1 MKKTFLFLLG
11 VSAALMATAEIRVLS
26 DVKLGEGYS
35 PRFADA
41 ETVTYLTHENADYVA
56 VAKDAALRV
65 DNENL
70 DLNLYRNGEKIVL
83 NPHGDVNYIW
93 SSLSPDQTMILF
105 NTKFGT
111 AICDLN
117 GKEIINLGSDFDA
130 PVWYG
135 NNYVVGMDDN
145 HDGYHNTES
154 SIMIASVDGTEVKRL
169 TNPEGFGMYPNV
181 DAKSGRIVYN
191 TEDGEIRLLQ
201 LNLTEEPIRTKL
213 PRLLQKPDGTL
224 LNKMQRQAK
233 RASSTNPADYKIYIN
248 PGHGGYDSND
258 RLMYLYPIFVNQT
271 VSSDC
276 SIYREKYQEVYEA
289 QKAKGATDADA
300 KKEAQTQ
307 AANYTRQ
314 FSFWESVSNLDKGL
328 RLDTI
333 LRDLGFQTKMS
344 RIHNTTADDRNLS
357 AISAEASAWNA
368 DFMLSIHS
376 NAGNPSNYILQLHSG
391 ITPGDEYSLN
401 DYPEKVPEWV
411 CNAARAITTLM
422 GQNQYSNQ
430 VSCWSREPNIAGD
443 KTFARKIMGWSNGY
457 GVMRNLKV
465 PGTISEGMMHDYL
478 PETYRLMNIDYKR
491 QESFQFA
498 KTFMEYFC
506 KGQLKDGAIGGKLH
520 DVYQKQIFPNYKA
533 RKGSRDEFRPIN
545 RGVVELWQNN
555 QLLKTYVTDTLY
567 NGVYYFWNLQPGTY
581 TVKAKPEGYY
591 PQEQTLEV
599 KQNEISYG
607 IFALSLQRQTPP
619 AVLDYSPKVEL
630 TDSVLVSTQLTISF
644 NWDMNEEE
652 TAKALTISPAVE
664 GTITF
669 EDDAHTLR
677 FKPASR
683 FEPGVEYTVTLGTGA
698 CHPDTTF
705 DNHLQEPFTFK
716 FRTQNRG
723 AVRVIQTYPE
733 NGSENIPVDAAFIA
747 IFDSKLA
754 NSSNKYF
761 KVYDAAG
768 KDISPATRSVKL
780 NEVAP
785 APYGSAKFELKAG
798 SLEANSEYKMV
809 IGAEVADVNGVIV
822 NDPVTVTF
830 KTGDK
835 VTSSLDICNNLDSL
849 FFEGDK
855 ETSVAVASVLTARN
869 TASKY
874 EGYASNKLTY
884 TFSGVNGEAIYVA
897 DDVAA
902 IQCNSV
908 SRFGMYVFGDYSFN
922 ELYARW
928 AVEGDIQY
936 TKICDLNYAG
946 WLYQEADLSTLPA
959 GVDYQFMGFKIV
971 RGTSFLSEKGEVS
984 IDLLCMKYQAPT
996 ALENIAVE
1004 SVNTKTIENGYLNI
1018 LFNGV
1023 KYNAEGKVIR

>member
-11 VSAALMATAEIRVLS
+11 ISAALMASADIRVLS
-26 DVKLGEGYS
+26 DVKLGEGYF

-41 ETVTYLTHENADYVA
+41 ETVTYLAFENADYITLDD
-56 VAKDAALRV
+56 DAAIRV

-70 DLNLYRNGEKIVL
+70 DLNLYRNGEKVVL
-83 NPHGDVNYIW
+83 KPHGDANYIW

-105 NTKFGT
+105 NTKYGT
-111 AICDLN
+111 GICDLN
-117 GKEIINLGSDFDA
+117 GNEIINLGQDFDA

-145 HDGYHNTES
+145 HDGYHNIES
-154 SIMIASVDGTEVKRL
+154 SIMIASIDGAIVERL
-169 TNPEGFGMYPNV
+169 TNPEGFGMYPDV
-181 DAKSGRIVYN
+181 DAQSGRIVYN

-201 LNLTEEPIRTKL
+201 LNLTEEPIRKELPQLVQKL
-213 PRLLQKPDGTL
+213 DGTL

-233 RASSTNPADYKIYIN
+233 RATSSNPADYKIYIN
-248 PGHGGYDSND
+248 PGHGGYDSDD
-258 RLMYLYPIFVNQT
+258 RLMYLYPIFVNQ
-271 VSSDC
+271 VV
-276 SIYREKYQEVYEA
+276 QE
-289 QKAKGATDADA
+289 G
-300 KKEAQTQ
+300 
-307 AANYTRQ
+307 YTREQ
-314 FSFWESVSNLDKGL
+314 SFWESVSNLDKGM
-328 RLDTI
+328 RLDTM

-344 RIHNTTADDRNLS
+344 RITNTTADDRSLS
-357 AISAEASAWNA
+357 GISAEASTWNA

-376 NAGNPSNYILQLHSG
+376 NAGNPSNYILHLHSG
-391 ITPGDEYSLN
+391 ITPGDPYGLN
-401 DYPEKVPEWV
+401 GYPEKVPEEV
-411 CNAARAITTLM
+411 CNEARAITTLM
-422 GQNQYSNQ
+422 GQHQYSNQ

-443 KTFARKIMGWSNGY
+443 KTFARTIMGWSNGY

-478 PETYRLMNIDYKR
+478 PETYRLVNIDYKR

-498 KTFMEYFC
+498 KTFYEYFC
-506 KGQLKDGAIGGKLH
+506 KGELPYGAIGGKLH
-520 DVYQKQIFPNYKA
+520 DVYQKQLFPDYKA
-533 RKGSRDEFRPIN
+533 RKGTRDEYRPILK
-545 RGVVELWQNN
+545 GLVELWQND

-599 KQNEISYG
+599 KNNEISYG

-619 AVLDYSPKVEL
+619 EVIDYSPKVEL

-644 NWDMNEEE
+644 NWDMNEEK
-652 TAKALTISPAVE
+652 TAAALSISPAVE

-698 CHPDTTF
+698 CHPDTMF
-705 DNHLQEPFTFK
+705 NNHLQQPFSFK

-723 AVRVIQTYPE
+723 SVRVLQTYPA
-733 NGSENIPVDAAFIA
+733 NGSVDNPVDAAFIA

-761 KVYDAAG
+761 KVYDATG
-768 KDISPATRSVKL
+768 KDISPVARNVKL
-780 NEVAP
+780 NGVAP

-798 SLEANSEYKMV
+798 TLQPNSEYKMV
-809 IGAEVADVNGVIV
+809 IGAEVADVDGILV
-822 NDPVTVTF
+822 NDPVTITF
-830 KTGDK
+830 KTGDA
-835 VTSSLDICNNLDSL
+835 VTSSLPVYNNLDTL

-855 ETSVAVASVLTARN
+855 ETSVGVASVSTLRN
-869 TASKY
+869 TSSKF
-874 EGYASNKLTY
+874 EGLASNKLTY
-884 TFSGVNGEAIYVA
+884 TFSEANGEAVYVA

-902 IQCNSV
+902 IQGNSK
-908 SRFGMYVFGDYSFN
+908 SILGMHVFGDYTFN
-922 ELYARW
+922 ILYAKW

-936 TKICDLNYAG
+936 TKICDLDYAG
-946 WLYQEADLSTLPA
+946 WLYHEADMSALPA
-959 GVDYQFMGFKIV
+959 GVDYQFMGFKLV
-971 RGTSFLSEKGEVS
+971 RQSSFLSEKGEVS
-984 IDLLCMKYQAPT
+984 VDAIRVQFEPTPT
-996 ALENIAVE
+996 AVE
-1004 SVNTKTIENGYLNI
+1004 DVTIESADRKIIENGYLYI
-1018 LFNGV
+1018 LLNGV
-1023 KYNAEGKVIR
+1023 RYNAQGAVVK

>member
-11 VSAALMATAEIRVLS
+11 ISAALMASADIRVLS
-26 DVKLGEGYS
+26 DVKLGEGYF

-41 ETVTYLTHENADYVA
+41 ETVTYLAFENADYITLDD
-56 VAKDAALRV
+56 DAAIRV

-70 DLNLYRNGEKIVL
+70 DLNLYRNGEKVVL
-83 NPHGDVNYIW
+83 KPHGDANYIW

-105 NTKFGT
+105 NTKYGT
-111 AICDLN
+111 GICDLN
-117 GKEIINLGSDFDA
+117 GNEIINLGQDFDA

-145 HDGYHNTES
+145 HDGYHNIES
-154 SIMIASVDGTEVKRL
+154 SIMIASIDGAIVERL
-169 TNPEGFGMYPNV
+169 TNPEGFGMYPDV
-181 DAKSGRIVYN
+181 DAQSGRIVYN

-201 LNLTEEPIRTKL
+201 LNLTEEPIRKELPQLVQKL
-213 PRLLQKPDGTL
+213 DGTL

-233 RASSTNPADYKIYIN
+233 RATSSNPADYKIYIN
-248 PGHGGYDSND
+248 PGHGGYDSDD
-258 RLMYLYPIFVNQT
+258 RLMYLYPIFVNQ
-271 VSSDC
+271 VV
-276 SIYREKYQEVYEA
+276 QE
-289 QKAKGATDADA
+289 G
-300 KKEAQTQ
+300 
-307 AANYTRQ
+307 YTREQ
-314 FSFWESVSNLDKGL
+314 SFWESVSNLDKGM
-328 RLDTI
+328 RLDTM

-344 RIHNTTADDRNLS
+344 RITNTTADDRSLS
-357 AISAEASAWNA
+357 GISAEASTWNA

-376 NAGNPSNYILQLHSG
+376 NAGNPSNYILHLHSG
-391 ITPGDEYSLN
+391 ITPGDPYGLN
-401 DYPEKVPEWV
+401 GYPEKVPEEV
-411 CNAARAITTLM
+411 CNEARAITTLM
-422 GQNQYSNQ
+422 GQHQYSNQ

-443 KTFARKIMGWSNGY
+443 KTFARTIMGWSNGY

-478 PETYRLMNIDYKR
+478 PETYRLVNIDYKR

-498 KTFMEYFC
+498 KTFYEYFC
-506 KGQLKDGAIGGKLH
+506 KGELPYGAIGGKIH
-520 DVYQKQIFPNYKA
+520 DVYQKQLFPDYKA
-533 RKGSRDEFRPIN
+533 RKGTRDEYRPILK
-545 RGVVELWQNN
+545 GLVELWQND

-599 KQNEISYG
+599 KNNEISYG

-619 AVLDYSPKVEL
+619 EVIDYSPKVEL

-644 NWDMNEEE
+644 NWDMNEEK
-652 TAKALTISPAVE
+652 TAAALSISPAVE

-698 CHPDTTF
+698 CHPDTMF
-705 DNHLQEPFTFK
+705 NNHLQQPFSFK

-723 AVRVIQTYPE
+723 SVRVLQTYPA
-733 NGSENIPVDAAFIA
+733 NGSVDNPVDAAFIA

-761 KVYDAAG
+761 KVYDATG
-768 KDISPATRSVKL
+768 KDVSPVARNVKL
-780 NEVAP
+780 NGAAP

-798 SLEANSEYKMV
+798 TLQPNSEYKMV
-809 IGAEVADVNGVIV
+809 IGAEVSDVDGILV
-822 NDPVTVTF
+822 NDPVTITF
-830 KTGDK
+830 KTGDA
-835 VTSSLDICNNLDSL
+835 VTSSLPIYNNLDTL

-855 ETSVAVASVLTARN
+855 ETSVGVASVSTLRN
-869 TASKY
+869 TSSKF
-874 EGYASNKLTY
+874 EGLASNKLTY
-884 TFSGVNGEAIYVA
+884 TFSEANGEAVYVA

-902 IQCNSV
+902 IQGNSK
-908 SRFGMYVFGDYSFN
+908 SILGMHVFGDYTFN
-922 ELYARW
+922 TLYAKW

-936 TKICDLNYAG
+936 TKICDLDYAG
-946 WLYQEADLSTLPA
+946 WLYHEADMSALPA
-959 GVDYQFMGFKIV
+959 GVDYQFMGFKLV
-971 RGTSFLSEKGEVS
+971 RQSSFLSEKGEVS
-984 IDLLCMKYQAPT
+984 VDAIRVQFEPTPT
-996 ALENIAVE
+996 AVE
-1004 SVNTKTIENGYLNI
+1004 DVTIESANRKIIENGYLYI
-1018 LFNGV
+1018 LLNGV
-1023 KYNAEGKVIR
+1023 RYNAQGAVVK